1 MMDSL
6 SLLNVLLYGERV
18 GTLINLGHDR
28 TLFSFNESYI
38 ENSNRAVLGLRFQDS
53 FGELITEYRPTRT
66 RLMPYFSNLLPEGHL
81 RDYLSQRAGV
91 NSEREFFLLWVLGL
105 DLPGAVSTVSYMKDE
120 QAALR
125 FSKSKRFDEFSID
138 ELKHLSAKAR
148 LPEKVVL
155 DSAKETVEL
164 FQEHWQKEKSN
175 LPIYPEVVEVIDK
188 HIGKVPIVKG

>member
-1 MMDSL
+1 M
-6 SLLNVLLYGERV
+6 
-18 GTLINLGHDR
+18 
-28 TLFSFNESYI
+28 
-38 ENSNRAVLGLRFQDS
+38 
-53 FGELITEYRPTRT
+53 
-66 RLMPYFSNLLPEGHL
+66 
-81 RDYLSQRAGV
+81 